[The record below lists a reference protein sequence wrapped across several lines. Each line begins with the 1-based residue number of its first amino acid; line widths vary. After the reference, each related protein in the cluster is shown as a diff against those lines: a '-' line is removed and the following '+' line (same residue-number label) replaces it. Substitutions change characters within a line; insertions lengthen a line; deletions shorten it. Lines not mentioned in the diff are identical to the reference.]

1 MGDFSNEGP
10 LGIEGAAA
18 WITSASDA
26 VQDHLLT
33 YTSTYT
39 GRWFEWF
46 AEQSRPERF
55 TAEDVLAVASLS
67 RDVRIEAAHEL
78 ISDSDGTFAH
88 LLAESNAL
96 VAAVGAPSGLA
107 DMDLDGEL
115 ARTLAALYRAVRAV
129 PHVGKVSGSKLL
141 AAKFPAHVPIRDARV
156 EQLLGLTLSDEW
168 WSPVQELLRVDGVA
182 EALAGVEIPADRPTV
197 TTLRR
202 LDIALWRE
210 AERRGL
216 G

>member
-1 MGDFSNEGP
+1 MGDFSSEGP

-46 AEQSRPERF
+46 VEQSQTERF

-67 RDVRIEAAHEL
+67 RDIKIEAAHAL
-78 ISDSDGTFAH
+78 ISDSDGKFMR
-88 LLAESNAL
+88 LLAESNTL
-96 VAAVGAPSGLA
+96 VAAAGAPSGLA

-115 ARTLAALYRAVRAV
+115 ARILSAIYREVRAV

-156 EQLLGLTLSDEW
+156 EQLLGLSISNEW
-168 WSPVQELLRVDGVA
+168 WSPMQELLRVDGVA
-182 EALAGVEIPADRPTV
+182 QALNAVEIPADRSTV

-202 LDIALWRE
+202 LDIVLWCE
-210 AERRGL
+210 AKRRGL

>member
-1 MGDFSNEGP
+1 MAAFPTEGP
-10 LGIEGAAA
+10 LGIDGAAE
-18 WITSASDA
+18 WIRSASDA

-46 AEQSRPERF
+46 AERSQPDRF

-67 RDVRIEAAHEL
+67 RDIRIEAAHAL
-78 ISDSDGTFAH
+78 VFDSEGRFSH

-96 VAAVGAPSGLA
+96 VAAVDAPSGLA

-115 ARTLAALYRAVRAV
+115 ARALAALYRAVRAV
-129 PHVGKVSGSKLL
+129 PHVGKVSGSKLM

-156 EQLLGLTLSDEW
+156 EALLDLASSDEW
-168 WSPVQELLRVDGVA
+168 WSPMQGLLRVDGVR
-182 EALAGVEIPADRPTV
+182 EALDAVDIPADRPHV

-202 LDIALWRE
+202 LDIVLWRE

>member
-1 MGDFSNEGP
+1 MATFPAEGP
-10 LGIEGAAA
+10 LGIDGAAE
-18 WITSASDA
+18 WIRSESDA
-26 VQDHLLT
+26 VHDHLLA

-46 AEQSRPERF
+46 AERSQPDRF

-67 RDVRIEAAHEL
+67 RGIRIEAAHAL
-78 ISDSDGTFAH
+78 LSDSDGTFSH

-96 VAAVGAPSGLA
+96 VAAVDAPSGLA
-107 DMDLDGEL
+107 DMDLDGAL
-115 ARTLAALYRAVRAV
+115 ARALAALYRAVRAV
-129 PHVGKVSGSKLL
+129 THVGKVSGSKLL

-156 EQLLGLTLSDEW
+156 EELLGLASSGKW
-168 WSPVQELLRVDGVA
+168 WSPMQGLLRVDGVK
-182 EALAGVEIPADRPTV
+182 EALEAVDIPADGSRV

-202 LDIALWRE
+202 LDIVLWRE